1 MLQAAIVDDE
11 PLARSRLRR
20 LIRMVAGS
28 NVNVAAECVDVD
40 ELLHAARDAHF
51 DVLFLDIEMPGGNG
65 FTALRRWNGPKP
77 LVVLVTAYDQHGI
90 QAFEDRAVD
99 YLLKPVSAE
108 RLRET
113 ISRLQERI
121 VPARSDGSDD
131 GDRKLPLQVGRRTK
145 LVREKEI
152 QLVRANG
159 NYLDIETQQGTF
171 TMRRSMTEFLDDLD
185 AIAFAR
191 VHRSA
196 AIRTAAVKDVL
207 AIGSGRYQI
216 TLDCGRKLVSGRLY
230 RQAVRELLRARK
242 RNTAVTG
249 R

>member
-28 NVNVAAECVDVD
+28 SVNVAAECVDVD
-40 ELLHAARDAHF
+40 ELLHAARGTHF

-65 FTALRRWNGPKP
+65 FTALRRWNGPRP

-108 RLRET
+108 RLKET
-113 ISRLQERI
+113 ISRLQER
-121 VPARSDGSDD
+121 VAPMGGNGDDD
-131 GDRKLPLQVGRRTK
+131 GRKLPLQVGRRTRI
-145 LVREKEI
+145 VSEKEI
-152 QLVRANG
+152 QLIRANG
-159 NYLDIETQQGTF
+159 NYLDIETLQGTF
-171 TMRRSMTEFLDDLD
+171 TVRRPMVEFLDDLD
-185 AIAFAR
+185 AGAFAR

-196 AIRTAAVKDVL
+196 AVRSAAVKDVL
-207 AIGSGRYQI
+207 AIGAGRYRI
-216 TLDCGRKLVSGRLY
+216 TLDCGRTLVSGRLY
-230 RQAVRELLRARK
+230 RQAVRELIKTRRRSAAGQER
-242 RNTAVTG
+242 
-249 R
+249 